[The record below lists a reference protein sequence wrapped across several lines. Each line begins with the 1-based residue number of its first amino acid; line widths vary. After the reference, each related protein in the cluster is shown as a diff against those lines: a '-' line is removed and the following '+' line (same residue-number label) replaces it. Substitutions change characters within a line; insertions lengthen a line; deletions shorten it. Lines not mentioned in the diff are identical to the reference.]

1 MGEESGRGAE
11 QSAVAVVVAVRD
23 EDRRPAVPTSVE
35 KPVSTQPVTAKPVSI
50 QPVCSQPARERVST
64 QPVTAQ
70 PVRSQPVTAQPVTA
84 QPVTAQPVARSQLVS
99 TPAREPMAQP
109 AKKPLRNPFAPCRDV
124 GREIDENI
132 AAQVRPFK
140 GTVFVN
146 PLHSDSSP
154 EPVQPVQPVQ
164 PVEPLNPFD
173 ASPVES
179 EEPEEPLNPF
189 DTSTTEP
196 LNPFDESPVEPLN
209 PFDAS
214 TTTPLNPFDA
224 SPVEPLNPFD
234 ASTTIPLNPFDES
247 SAEKLNP
254 FDASPAEPLNPFD
267 ASSSDDEPR
276 NPFLESSPHRAS
288 TTTPLPALAQRA
300 EPFTSFSNPLTFNS
314 DAAFN
319 QLASAAELTNPQQAF
334 AAGPIPTE
342 EEEPSWEEQQH
353 LQQEQDSVLMLQ
365 SNAPTAM
372 MKEMEV
378 QQEKASLEDMRRV
391 YDTNH
396 DEYLRFL
403 ERLRLGVHCVKW
415 CSNGQKH
422 KTVLRL
428 VEIGERKYLEWE
440 RKQTLIKKK
449 PGRIDVDSV
458 EAIESVFGTN
468 CFEVYGSKS
477 LTIECFS
484 SAGKMS
490 LLPGL
495 QKLCGQ
501 E

>member
-1 MGEESGRGAE
+1 MQRIRKKAEERRQREEAEKQKKREEAERIRQEVLRERRQDEAERLEAEKTVMGEESGRGAE
-11 QSAVAVVVAVRD
+11 QSAVAVVVAARD

-50 QPVCSQPARERVST
+50 QPVRSQPARERVST

-70 PVRSQPVTAQPVTA
+70 PVRSQPVTVKS
-84 QPVTAQPVARSQLVS
+84 VARSQLVS

-234 ASTTIPLNPFDES
+234 AS
-247 SAEKLNP
+247 
-254 FDASPAEPLNPFD
+254 PAEPLNPFD

-276 NPFLESSPHRAS
+276 NPFLESNPYRAS

-319 QLASAAELTNPQQAF
+319 QLASAAERTNPQQAF

-396 DEYLRFL
+396 DGAG
-403 ERLRLGVHCVKW
+403 GV
-415 CSNGQKH
+415 
-422 KTVLRL
+422 
-428 VEIGERKYLEWE
+428 WE
-440 RKQTLIKKK
+440 
-449 PGRIDVDSV
+449 
-458 EAIESVFGTN
+458 
-468 CFEVYGSKS
+468 
-477 LTIECFS
+477 
-484 SAGKMS
+484 
-490 LLPGL
+490 
-495 QKLCGQ
+495 
-501 E
+501 